1 MKNLVTGAT
10 GFIGSHIAERLI
22 NEGEE
27 VVALVRETRIKF
39 LSLNLDF
46 DISKTKNEL
55 GYVPQVSIEE
65 GLRRTKDWIEK
76 RA

>member
-1 MKNLVTGAT
+1 MRSLVTGAT
-10 GFIGSHIAERLI
+10 GFIGSHIAERLVK
-22 NEGEE
+22 EGEE